1 MPPLPGQTH
10 SWGLLN
16 PRKGRRVDTIVGGD
30 ELGQCPFG
38 YLHFIDI
45 RNEARPREISGFR
58 TPLNMHA
65 NCPKDRLGNRM
76 GTHDVERYIRGKVVW
91 SAWEEGGF
99 WGIDFSDIHYPKH
112 AGYFV
117 PPVRSQSTRKTGHAD
132 DVFVTEDGTIFGSS
146 SDQGAGGLWAMRAA
160 PGFRGSARWNADES
174 NIIVTPA
181 KGHPHKHHGHHDD

>member
-10 SWGLLN
+10 SWGLN
-16 PRKGRRVDTIVGGD
+16 PKPGQRVETIVGGD

-38 YLHFIDI
+38 YLHFIDV

-76 GTHDVERYIRGKVVW
+76 GTHDVERYIRGGVVH

-99 WGIDFSDIHYPKH
+99 WGIDFSDIHYPK
-112 AGYFV
+112 AVAWYV
-117 PPVRSQSTRKTGHAD
+117 PPARSQSGDRAMPMT
-132 DVFVTEDGTIFGSS
+132 FVMEDGVISAARQTRRRRALGAQIQPRIQGHGQMECRRVGRSS
-146 SDQGAGGLWAMRAA
+146 PR
-160 PGFRGSARWNADES
+160 P
-174 NIIVTPA
+174 I
-181 KGHPHKHHGHHDD
+181 